1 MSAPVL
7 HFSPTRFPAS
17 IVRTRAVADFIVT
30 ETRYGANA
38 SLPCHAHEY
47 ACVVLVLRGSF
58 QERFGAQ
65 ERVGEPGMVIVR
77 PAGESHSDRY
87 LRAGGRC
94 LNIEL
99 SPRWVAHVRGQ
110 LPVLDRSAAFRSST
124 FAMFGRR
131 LHEELTHPDD
141 VSPLAIESLTM
152 SLLVDFARAEQRSTT
167 RGPSWLQRVKER
179 IQDDLS
185 ARVTLEDLALEVGVH
200 PVHLATT
207 FRRFYGITV
216 ASYLRQLRVEYACRE
231 LVGSDAPLADIALAA
246 GFADQSHFGRTFKR
260 AMRMTPA
267 EYRAAVLCG
276 DRCPQRSQRR
286 ETRRLAPPSGGAVT
300 AEAAVTTTSG

>member
-7 HFSPTRFPAS
+7 HYSRNRFPAS

-30 ETRYGANA
+30 ETRYGAFA

-58 QERFGAQ
+58 EERFDSSQERM
-65 ERVGEPGMVIVR
+65 GEPGMVIVR

-99 SPRWVAHVRGQ
+99 SPRWVAHARGQ

-131 LHEELTHPDD
+131 LHEELTHPDE

-152 SLLVDFARAEQRSTT
+152 SLLVDFARAEQRSTQP
-167 RGPSWLQRVKER
+167 RSMAQGPSWLQRVKER
-179 IQDDLS
+179 IQDDFS
-185 ARVTLEDLALEVGVH
+185 ARVTLEDLASEAGIH

-207 FRRFYGITV
+207 FRRFYGTTV
-216 ASYLRQLRVEYACRE
+216 ASYLRQLRIEYACRE
-231 LVGSDAPLADIALAA
+231 LLGSDAPLADIALAA
-246 GFADQSHFGRTFKR
+246 GFADQSHFGRVFKR
-260 AMRMTPA
+260 ATRMTPA
-267 EYRAAVLCG
+267 EYRAV
-276 DRCPQRSQRR
+276 
-286 ETRRLAPPSGGAVT
+286 VH
-300 AEAAVTTTSG
+300 

>member
-7 HFSPTRFPAS
+7 HFSRNRFPAA
-17 IVRTRAVADFIVT
+17 IVHTRAVADFIVT

-38 SLPCHAHEY
+38 SLPRHAHEY

-58 QERFGAQ
+58 HERFDSQERM
-65 ERVGEPGMVIVR
+65 GEPGMVILR

-87 LRAGGRC
+87 LRTGGRC

-99 SPRWVAHVRGQ
+99 SPRWVANARGQ
-110 LPVLDRSAAFRSST
+110 LPVLDRSAAFRSSM
-124 FAMFGRR
+124 FATFGRR

-152 SLLVDFARAEQRSTT
+152 SMLVECARAERQSTP
-167 RGPSWLQRVKER
+167 RGPSWLQRVKEK

-185 ARVTLEDLALEVGVH
+185 ARVTLEDLASEAGIH

-207 FRRFYGITV
+207 FRRFYGVTV
-216 ASYLRQLRVEYACRE
+216 ASYLRQLRIEYACRE
-231 LVGSDAPLADIALAA
+231 LVGSNAPLADIALAA
-246 GFADQSHFGRTFKR
+246 GFADQSHFGRVFKR
-260 AMRMTPA
+260 ATRMTPA
-267 EYRAAVLCG
+267 EYRAAG
-276 DRCPQRSQRR
+276 H
-286 ETRRLAPPSGGAVT
+286 
-300 AEAAVTTTSG
+300 